1 MKLNKNPRV
10 ALVHDYLNQ
19 YGGAE
24 KTLEKIMELFPEAPI
39 YTGIL
44 DLSKLPKKFE
54 TRNIK
59 TPAMNFVLKR
69 FPKLFTFLMA
79 SRFEDFDLSNYDLI
93 ISDGTAWAKSV
104 ITNSDQLHISY
115 VHTPPRFLYKYSTES
130 TLRKNILLMPL
141 FAYLDFYLRI
151 WDFSAAKRPDF
162 LIANSKEVQK
172 RIKKFYKRESIVIY
186 PPVETSKFNEAN
198 DIRNYYVISGRLSSY
213 KNFDLV
219 VELFNNIEKKLVVI
233 GTGIEEKNLKNLAK
247 KNIKFL
253 GKVLNEELHEV
264 LSHAKGYLFPVKEE
278 DFGIAPVEALSH
290 GIPVLAHRSGGP
302 LETILENKDGLFFDE
317 IDLDSLTNKFL
328 EFDKKINE
336 NFFDRKEISE
346 RAQKFNEKYF
356 IKNLSDFIE
365 DKWNSFSEKN
375 N

>member
-10 ALVHDYLNQ
+10 VLVHDYLNQ

-130 TLRKNILLMPL
+130 TLRKNILLMPI

-198 DIRNYYVISGRLSSY
+198 DIRDYYVISGRLSSY

-219 VELFNNIEKKLVVI
+219 VELFNNIEKNLIVI

-253 GKVLNEELHEV
+253 GKVSNEELHEV

-290 GIPVLAHRSGGP
+290 GTPVLAHRSGGP